1 MADDNPEEVRPR
13 RDPSGPPRLP
23 DGDRVHPEHPPD
35 IASPTTRHRLLTA
48 LVVVVVVTAIMI
60 GAFR

>member
-1 MADDNPEEVRPR
+1 VPPR